1 MADGVGMAHARATA
15 TWRWQKGRA
24 EVIRRR
30 GNGKSAWKRR
40 AKTNANATPGEGP
53 AEDETQTRK
62 RNLLQ
67 MVGNT
72 SRGKRTTNEKKRDIL
87 NAMMDMERMN
97 PTDKPARN
105 PMLSGQWSLLYY
117 AAADEQTE
125 AKAGEVEGPFLSFFK
140 PLLGRL
146 FRTKSNS
153 QNIDVEN
160 GRVENIAEFATA
172 FGVEGVLNIQGT
184 VQIVSDTRA
193 EVVFDRFVLKLG
205 KLSVTVPLSWVSPSG
220 YVDTTYLDDTIRIGR
235 GDKGSIFL
243 NARRQN

>member
-1 MADGVGMAHARATA
+1 M
-15 TWRWQKGRA
+15 
-24 EVIRRR
+24 
-30 GNGKSAWKRR
+30 KR
-40 AKTNANATPGEGP
+40 K
-53 AEDETQTRK
+53 
-62 RNLLQ
+62 LLQ

-87 NAMMDMERMN
+87 DAMLDMERMN
-97 PTDKPARN
+97 PTDQPARN

-125 AKAGEVEGPFLSFFK
+125 TKAGEVEGPFLSFFK
-140 PLLGRL
+140 PLLGGL

-160 GRVENIAEFATA
+160 GRVENIAEFTTA
-172 FGVEGVLNIQGT
+172 LGLEGMLNIQGT

-193 EVVFDRFVLKLG
+193 EVVFDRFVLELG
-205 KLSVTVPLSWVSPSG
+205 KLSVTVPLSWVRPSG

-243 NARRQN
+243 NARRQK

>member
-1 MADGVGMAHARATA
+1 MR
-15 TWRWQKGRA
+15 KEGR
-24 EVIRRR
+24 EREIRND
-30 GNGKSAWKRR
+30 GNGRCASDGHAWTERK
-40 AKTNANATPGEGP
+40 AQGGGGP
-53 AEDETQTRK
+53 VEDETQAMKRK
-62 RNLLQ
+62 LLQ
-67 MVGNT
+67 MVVNT
-72 SRGKRTTNEKKRDIL
+72 SRGKRTTNEKKRNIL
-87 NAMMDMERMN
+87 DAMLDMERMN

-140 PLLGRL
+140 PLLGGL
-146 FRTKSNS
+146 FRTKSNA

-172 FGVEGVLNIQGT
+172 WGLEGMLNIQGT